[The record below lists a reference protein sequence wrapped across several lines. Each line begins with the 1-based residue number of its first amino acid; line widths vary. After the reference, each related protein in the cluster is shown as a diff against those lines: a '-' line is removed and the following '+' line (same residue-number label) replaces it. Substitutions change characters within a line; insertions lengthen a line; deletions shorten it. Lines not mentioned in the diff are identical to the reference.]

1 MSALCIHG
9 FEAGQ
14 CASCRSCPHGLA
26 PSRCGQCLAESAT
39 TSRNGAAADAPQPET
54 EARNGWEIF
63 YAPEVS
69 GWRVRA
75 AEDADFLP
83 DSYRSLFLAR
93 KAVDQLAENPP
104 AARSAKRRK

>member
-1 MSALCIHG
+1 MSGLCIHG

-14 CASCRSCPHGLA
+14 CASCRTCRHGLIKI
-26 PSRCGQCLAESAT
+26 RCGECLSESVAAPRA
-39 TSRNGAAADAPQPET
+39 SAAASDPASEP

-75 AEDADFLP
+75 PEAAVLP

-93 KAVDQLAENPP
+93 KAVDQMTASPP
-104 AARSAKRRK
+104 SRSARRGR

>member
-1 MSALCIHG
+1 MSGLCIHG

-14 CASCRSCPHGLA
+14 CASCQTCQHGLIA
-26 PSRCGQCLAESAT
+26 SRCGQCSAASSAR
-39 TSRNGAAADAPQPET
+39 SRAAADDPSVEP

-75 AEDADFLP
+75 PEAAALP

-93 KAVDQLAENPP
+93 KAVDQMAGDPST
-104 AARSAKRRK
+104 ARPAKRGR

>member
-1 MSALCIHG
+1 MSGLCIHG

-14 CASCRSCPHGLA
+14 CASCRTCQHGLVT
-26 PSRCGQCLAESAT
+26 SRCGQCQAASTAR
-39 TSRNGAAADAPQPET
+39 SRTARSTDASSPEP

-75 AEDADFLP
+75 PEEAALP

-93 KAVDQLAENPP
+93 KAVDHMAANPP
-104 AARSAKRRK
+104 AARTAKRSR

>member
-1 MSALCIHG
+1 MSGLCIHG
-9 FEAGQ
+9 FDAGQ
-14 CASCRSCPHGLA
+14 CASCLTCQHGLVS
-26 PSRCGQCLAESAT
+26 SRCGACISGSAARART
-39 TSRNGAAADAPQPET
+39 TRPAAALSAEP

-75 AEDADFLP
+75 PEAAVLP

-93 KAVDQLAENPP
+93 KAVDQMTPSSASRT
-104 AARSAKRRK
+104 ARRAR